1 MKRIVEN
8 QIMPVVA
15 ALLVA
20 VPPALTQSRDSV
32 SSAADI
38 VARMAER
45 DAERH
50 ASFSGYTASRRYE
63 VVNKDRHAEML
74 VRVACTAD
82 GGKQFYI
89 LREAGSGAIRNHV
102 LRKMLEEETNASHR
116 DTRQST
122 RIGPENYSFEMV
134 GNDVVDGRLAY
145 VLQIHPKIKSKYL
158 IRGRIWVD
166 ATDYAIARIEG
177 SPLQNPSFWTKSI
190 HFVHT
195 YRKVGD
201 LWLPASTRS
210 VTDVRIFGTA
220 ELSIS
225 DFDYS
230 PADPESEARLAP

>member
-1 MKRIVEN
+1 MTRISKG
-8 QIMPVVA
+8 QIVTVVA

-20 VPPALTQSRDSV
+20 VPPALTQPRDSV
-32 SSAADI
+32 PSAADI

-50 ASFSGYTASRRYE
+50 ASFSGYTVLRRYE
-63 VVNKDRHAEML
+63 VMNKHRHAEML
-74 VRVACTAD
+74 VRVVYTAD
-82 GGKQFYI
+82 GGKQFSI
-89 LREAGSGAIRNHV
+89 LHEEGSGAIRNHV

-116 DTRQST
+116 ETREST
-122 RIGPENYSFEMV
+122 RIVPGNYSFEMV
-134 GNDVVDGRLAY
+134 GPDVVDGRPAY
-145 VLQIHPKIKSKYL
+145 ILQVNPRSKSKYL
-158 IRGRIWVD
+158 IRGHIWVD

-177 SPLQNPSFWTKSI
+177 SPARNPSFWTKSV

-201 LWLPASTRS
+201 LWLAASTKS

-230 PADPESEARLAP
+230 AADPQSEARLRP